1 MIEVCCG
8 SYQDCIAA
16 YKGKATR
23 VELNSALS
31 VGGLTPSLASLRRVK
46 KETNLQVICMVRP
59 RAAGFCYEKED
70 VEIMFEEA
78 KILLEN
84 GADGIAFGFLN
95 MDGTIQKEQTKKMV
109 EMIHAYHGQTVFHRA
124 FDVTPDPIQAVET
137 LIECGV
143 DRILTSG
150 QQSKAMQGIELI
162 KLLQQKYGKQI
173 QILPGSGMNAENA
186 KRMMDYTGVYQVHSS
201 CKNYKIDQTT
211 TKNGVSYSYLEAPH
225 KNDYDVVDENLVKKL
240 VDSIQ

>member
-1 MIEVCCG
+1 MERIVEVCAG

-95 MDGTIQKEQTKKMV
+95 MDGTIQK
-109 EMIHAYHGQTVFHRA
+109 
-124 FDVTPDPIQAVET
+124 
-137 LIECGV
+137 
-143 DRILTSG
+143 
-150 QQSKAMQGIELI
+150 
-162 KLLQQKYGKQI
+162 
-173 QILPGSGMNAENA
+173 
-186 KRMMDYTGVYQVHSS
+186 
-201 CKNYKIDQTT
+201 
-211 TKNGVSYSYLEAPH
+211 
-225 KNDYDVVDENLVKKL
+225 
-240 VDSIQ
+240 